1 MPTYKELLQERDEL
15 LRRVAE
21 QEKRIAFLEKALEE
35 LQRKGKRQAAP
46 FSKGEPKAD
55 PKPPGRKAG
64 AQYGSPASRPVPRR
78 VDETVD
84 VQCPLFCESCHGK
97 VVLAGKE
104 SQYQID
110 LPAIRPVISEFVI
123 QYGRCQSCG
132 RRAQGRH
139 PRQISS
145 ALGVGGVQLGPG
157 VISWA
162 AYLNKTGGL
171 SYGKIAV
178 LLKEMMGLEVARSTL
193 CRAMGRL
200 AKAAEPSYEM
210 LVENVRGSAVVYPDE
225 TGWRIGGRSWWLWAF
240 VTAGQTVYRIARGR
254 GFAEASAV
262 LGEDYSGLIGSDGW
276 APYRRFA
283 QATRQTCL
291 AHLLRRCRE
300 MQEMAPGSAA
310 EFPRQVQSLLQTALA
325 VRDRRDA
332 EQISPRGVRIAT
344 GHLRTR
350 MGRLLAQDL
359 TDPANQRLAKHLRR
373 HEDELFVFLERPE
386 VEATN
391 WPAEQAIRPAVV
403 NRKSC
408 AGNRTARGAHH
419 QEILMSVLRTC
430 HQRRLQPTTLLTSML
445 RRPQPRPHR
454 ALTGSSP
461 PW

>member
-1 MPTYKELLQERDEL
+1 MPTYKKLLQERDEL

-84 VQCPLFCESCHGK
+84 VQCPLFCASCHGQ

-200 AKAAEPSYEM
+200 AKAAEPSYEPYT
-210 LVENVRGSAVVYPDE
+210 SPDE
-225 TGWRIGGRSWWLWAF
+225 QIRWSGQSGAGAGATPRKA
-240 VTAGQTVYRIARGR
+240 TASPPGA
-254 GFAEASAV
+254 A
-262 LGEDYSGLIGSDGW
+262 W
-276 APYRRFA
+276 APGEVWLALAGRPAGMPAVPGMAASSCQQLGRLARRPSG
-283 QATRQTCL
+283 RQS
-291 AHLLRRCRE
+291 RYD
-300 MQEMAPGSAA
+300 APGLHI
-310 EFPRQVQSLLQTALA
+310 Q
-325 VRDRRDA
+325 
-332 EQISPRGVRIAT
+332 
-344 GHLRTR
+344 
-350 MGRLLAQDL
+350 
-359 TDPANQRLAKHLRR
+359 
-373 HEDELFVFLERPE
+373 
-386 VEATN
+386 
-391 WPAEQAIRPAVV
+391 PAVWI
-403 NRKSC
+403 RWL
-408 AGNRTARGAHH
+408 G
-419 QEILMSVLRTC
+419 
-430 HQRRLQPTTLLTSML
+430 
-445 RRPQPRPHR
+445 
-454 ALTGSSP
+454 
-461 PW
+461 